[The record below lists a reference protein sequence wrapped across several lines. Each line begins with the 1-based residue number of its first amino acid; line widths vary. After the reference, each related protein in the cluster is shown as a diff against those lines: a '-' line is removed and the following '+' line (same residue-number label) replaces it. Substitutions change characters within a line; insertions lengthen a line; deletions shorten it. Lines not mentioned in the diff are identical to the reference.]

1 MIKSFCGKTARI
13 ADSAS
18 ISDTACIVGDV
29 EIGEE
34 SSVWSGAVVRSDCGV
49 MLPGRNTRI
58 GRNTHIEENA
68 VVHCTSSIG
77 NNVVIGHG
85 AVVEAFRIGDNVLIG
100 SNATVLAASE
110 IGSSCIIA
118 AGSVVP
124 ERMRIPDK
132 SFVAGIPA
140 KIKSEVTA
148 KQLQYME
155 ETCSNLAALLR
166 DYRAARETI

>member
-1 MIKSFCGKTARI
+1 MIKSYRGKAPRI

-18 ISDTACIVGDV
+18 ISEAACIIGDV
-29 EIGEE
+29 EIGGE

-49 MLPGRNTRI
+49 LIPGRNTRI

-77 NNVVIGHG
+77 DNVVIGHG
-85 AVVEAFRIGDNVLIG
+85 AVVEAFSIGDNVLIG

-110 IGSSCIIA
+110 IGSHCIIA

-124 ERMRIPDK
+124 EGMRIPDR

-140 KIKSEVTA
+140 KIKSQVTA
-148 KQLQYME
+148 RQLRYAE
-155 ETCSNLAALLR
+155 ETCSNLAGLLR
-166 DYRAARETI
+166 DYRAAGETI

>member
-1 MIKSFCGKTARI
+1 MIKSFCGKSARI

-18 ISDTACIVGDV
+18 VSDTACIIGDV

-34 SSVWSGAVVRSDCGV
+34 SSIWSGAVIRSDCGV
-49 MLPGRNTRI
+49 IIPGRNTRI

-68 VVHCTSSIG
+68 VVHCTSWIG

-85 AVVEAFRIGDNVLIG
+85 AVVEASRIGDNVLIG

-110 IGSSCIIA
+110 IGNFCIIA

-124 ERMRIPDK
+124 EGMKIPDK
-132 SFVAGIPA
+132 SFVVGIPA
-140 KIKSEVTA
+140 KIRGVVTA
-148 KQLQYME
+148 RQLQYVE
-155 ETCSNLAALLR
+155 QTCSNLAALLG
-166 DYRAARETI
+166 DYRAAGETI

>member
-1 MIKSFCGKTARI
+1 MIRSFCGKMAMI
-13 ADSAS
+13 AESACISDSA
-18 ISDTACIVGDV
+18 CIIGDV

-34 SSVWSGAVVRSDCGV
+34 SSVWTGAVIRSDCGKL
-49 MLPGRNTRI
+49 LPGRNTRI
-58 GRNTHIEENA
+58 GRNTHVEENA

-110 IGSSCIIA
+110 IGSFCIVA

-124 ERMRIPDK
+124 EGMRIPDK

-140 KIKSEVTA
+140 KIKGEVTA
-148 KQLQYME
+148 RQLQYMQ
-155 ETCSNLAALLR
+155 ETCYNLAVLLK
-166 DYRAARETI
+166 DYRAAGETI